1 MLIELKRCKPWWF
14 KKEESMKGM
23 KVYKESRKVFVCVC
37 VCIKMKCVNKQ
48 NKEGKL

>member
-1 MLIELKRCKPWWF
+1 MEIRAKRNCIMLIELKRCKPWWF

-37 VCIKMKCVNKQ
+37 VCVLK
-48 NKEGKL
+48 